1 MLETMIDPYDPPSPD
16 GPVDPED
23 LPGPPPAAVSWLHDD
38 DPEDEERR
46 SDFRPHL
53 EDPA

>member
-1 MLETMIDPYDPPSPD
+1 MIDPYDPPHPD
-16 GPVDPED
+16 GSLDEED
-23 LPGPPPAAVSWLHDD
+23 APQATVLWLDDFDDEGPADD
-38 DPEDEERR
+38 ERR